1 MIDLHMHSTASDGSF
16 TPTQL
21 MEKIVKAGLKAAA
34 LTDHDV
40 IDGCAE
46 FRQAAEKA
54 KIMAL
59 NGSELSA
66 DYPKVNIEILALDI
80 PNKSMS
86 VFIEHQKNMIAE
98 RFRVAHERLNALA
111 KLGISLEWD
120 EVAVDEQ
127 GKKRLQIGKPHVV
140 AAMLKKGY
148 IKTWD
153 EGFENYLNRG
163 CPAYVAKKE
172 PSAKQIIELVRDNGA
187 VPVLAHPIHTKRSG
201 KELVELLKNLRSWGL
216 MGAEVF
222 HSDHS
227 FELRNDYL
235 QMVEALEL
243 LASGGSDFH
252 GGAHPGVEIGVGK
265 GDLQI
270 PDIILDAMLERQK
283 VTEAYYRDLAKY
295 V

>member
-1 MIDLHMHSTASDGSF
+1 MIDLHMHSTSSDGSF

-21 MEKIVKAGLKAAA
+21 MEKVVNAGLKAAA

-40 IDGCAE
+40 VDGCAE
-46 FRQAAEKA
+46 FKQAAEKTGVL
-54 KIMAL
+54 AL

-66 DYPKVNIEILALDI
+66 DYPHVSMEILALDI
-80 PNKSMS
+80 PDKNMS
-86 VFIEHQKNMIAE
+86 VFMEHQKDMIAE

-111 KLGISLEWD
+111 KLGINLEWD
-120 EVAVDEQ
+120 DVAIDDQ

-148 IKTWD
+148 IQTWD
-153 EGFENYLNRG
+153 EGFDKYLNRG
-163 CPAYVAKKE
+163 CPAHVAKKE
-172 PSAKQIIELVRDNGA
+172 LSVKQIIALVRDNGA
-187 VPVLAHPIHTKRSG
+187 VPVLAHPIHTRRSG
-201 KELVELLKNLRSWGL
+201 RGLVELLEDLRSFGL

-227 FELRNDYL
+227 AELRRDYL
-235 QMVEALEL
+235 QMVEALGL

-252 GGAHPGVEIGVGK
+252 GCAHPGVEVGVGK

-283 VTEAYYRDLAKY
+283 VSAAYYRDLEKY
-295 V
+295 I